1 MGNIKDFW
9 EGVTSPGVNTVWLD
23 FKLNNTSHKCR
34 LILKKW
40 VTQAHSWDVLNARL
54 KLNYWV
60 VINECLIRLF
70 IREWYDQ
77 SHEAFRGLYW
87 ENGGLGPK
95 KDKLEGTIYIIQQK
109 IISTSIRK
117 VEIKKKNK
125 TGTDYFLTVTSTSFN
140 H

>member
-9 EGVTSPGVNTVWLD
+9 AELQVQVLIQFWLD
-23 FKLNNTSHKCR
+23 FKLNNTSHKCE
-34 LILKKW
+34 IDFKKW
-40 VTQAHSWDVLNARL
+40 VTQAHSWDILNARL

-77 SHEAFRGLYW
+77 NHEAFRGLYW

-95 KDKLEGTIYIIQQK
+95 RDQLEGTIYIIQQK

-117 VEIKKKNK
+117 VENKKKEQDQ
-125 TGTDYFLTVTSTSFN
+125 TQTIF
-140 H
+140 